1 MLLKHKPLRQVKHQE
16 LKQSFLVSKLF
27 INSQK
32 VKMASKLYKVIK
44 KCLHKGTAVKIN
56 TILKKKVKILLE
68 NLLNQV
74 NLYQEIF

>member
-1 MLLKHKPLRQVKHQE
+1 
-16 LKQSFLVSKLF
+16 
-27 INSQK
+27 
-32 VKMASKLYKVIK
+32 MASKLYKVIK